1 MSVRAVRY
9 SNIVVGVWKG
19 VYSTHR
25 MGESSDSPKAVMLSR
40 MFPDG
45 FDTVNLFP
53 RVDPSLDKGFVDIA
67 SYNSPAD

>member
-1 MSVRAVRY
+1 
-9 SNIVVGVWKG
+9 
-19 VYSTHR
+19 

-53 RVDPSLDKGFVDIA
+53 RVDPSLDKGSVDIA